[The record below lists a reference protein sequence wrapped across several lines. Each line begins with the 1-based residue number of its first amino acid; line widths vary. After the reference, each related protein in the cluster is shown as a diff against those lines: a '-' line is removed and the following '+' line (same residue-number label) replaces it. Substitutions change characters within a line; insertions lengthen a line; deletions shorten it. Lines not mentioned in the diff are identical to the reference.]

1 MPRQA
6 EAAWDDLREQLYEM
20 NWSSASEREQV
31 RRTSFSVASIASQ
44 HDEEARQAETIEPF
58 SQKEV
63 LDLTRSDAYTRSSLR
78 HVRLFCKMKFVRGF
92 EGGVFGS
99 RTQQFQLPWHSII
112 NSWTI
117 SLS

>member
-63 LDLTRSDAYTRSSLR
+63 LDARILRAAMLTLVPHSVMSAYS
-78 HVRLFCKMKFVRGF
+78 VR
-92 EGGVFGS
+92 
-99 RTQQFQLPWHSII
+99 
-112 NSWTI
+112 
-117 SLS
+117 

>member
-1 MPRQA
+1 
-6 EAAWDDLREQLYEM
+6 M

-44 HDEEARQAETIEPF
+44 HDEEARQAETIELF

-63 LDLTRSDAYTRSSLR
+63 LDARILRAAMLTLVLRS
-78 HVRLFCKMKFVRGF
+78 VRLFCKMKFVRGF
-92 EGGVFGS
+92 EGGISGS